1 MGNQPPLHWPVD
13 GAFQV
18 LRRHLG
24 GDEVARGDLESTI
37 HTVQVRLLRW
47 DTSVPGWEY
56 DPPQTVSADA
66 ARLTRLRLDEGHA
79 IILTRDPSGRPAEC
93 ILNGETWY
101 YNGNLHYVI
110 PYDDLVAR
118 WPIFAQA
125 LDQEVA
131 DVSAPFTAKP
141 EGVSP
146 RVWAVAGLLD
156 KLDQSR
162 GSSDAGIAVSELLKS
177 VKDIAPKGISVSETT
192 LREARRFRKDR
203 AAYCRQRTARKR
215 KTRRR
220 RA

>member
-1 MGNQPPLHWPVD
+1 M
-13 GAFQV
+13 
-18 LRRHLG
+18 
-24 GDEVARGDLESTI
+24 
-37 HTVQVRLLRW
+37 
-47 DTSVPGWEY
+47 PGWEY

-131 DVSAPFTAKP
+131 AVTAKP

-177 VKDIAPKGISVSETT
+177 VKGIAPKGISVSETT